1 MLATTIQITNNPPH
15 TTHTNNTTTAS
26 WLRRQPP
33 PTGGGRSHGVER
45 EPDSVLES
53 PPPPNS
59 SRQTFYAQPKK
70 RTHTHHPTAGA
81 VNTCRHKKTTNTPT
95 KRPTCCIVPHKTGLP
110 RKEVIQPHLPV
121 RLPCYD
127 FVPIANPTFD
137 HSPRTSRLGHGLR
150 VLPTFVT

>member
-53 PPPPNS
+53 PPTTKQQQKENALCPT
-59 SRQTFYAQPKK
+59 QK

-81 VNTCRHKKTTNTPT
+81 VNTCRHKKTPHTPT

-137 HSPRTSRLGHGLR
+137 HSPRKRG
-150 VLPTFVT
+150 

>member
-33 PTGGGRSHGVER
+33 PTRAADAHT
-45 EPDSVLES
+45 VLNVNPTVCLKAPHHQTAAEKRFMPNPKTHPH
-53 PPPPNS
+53 PPPHCRGSKHMQAQENNQHTN
-59 SRQTFYAQPKK
+59 QTANMLHCSPL
-70 RTHTHHPTAGA
+70 
-81 VNTCRHKKTTNTPT
+81 N
-95 KRPTCCIVPHKTGLP
+95 GLP

>member
-15 TTHTNNTTTAS
+15 TTHTNNTTVTG

-59 SRQTFYAQPKK
+59 SRETFYAQPKK
-70 RTHTHHPTAGA
+70 RTHTHHPTAGS

-95 KRPTCCIVPHKTGLP
+95 TRPTCCIVPHKTGLP

-137 HSPRTSRLGHGLR
+137 HSPRKNG
-150 VLPTFVT
+150 

>member
-59 SRQTFYAQPKK
+59 SRETFYAQPK
-70 RTHTHHPTAGA
+70 THPHPPPTIRA

-95 KRPTCCIVPHKTGLP
+95 TRPTCCIVPHKTGLP